1 MFKKI
6 SLAASVTLLS
16 GCVIAQSPP
25 SKTVFGNQD
34 VINTPAIN
42 VQSTA
47 EIGQNIISKVNLR
60 TIPAIMLSNNV
71 SEAVNPPGTTTV
83 YGGVIPLY
91 TSNAL
96 GKFYQ
101 NSDYSSSATYTM
113 LGSTIPSG
121 ERAGIFVPDDKAKA
135 AVIYHFANGYNYG
148 NVPVSIKDTVIEQWA
163 SNSFKKELVY
173 SGVSQNTITIL
184 YREFI
189 DNMARPAFSQEL
201 KYDLSQGKEIG
212 YKGARLEVMKAT
224 NTELVYKVIKSLD

>member
-1 MFKKI
+1 MLKMLVTV
-6 SLAASVTLLS
+6 SVLLLA
-16 GCVIAQSPP
+16 GCVTAQSPP
-25 SKTVFGNQD
+25 SKTYFGKQD
-34 VINTPAIN
+34 VINIPAIN

-47 EIGQNIISKVNLR
+47 EIGQNIISKVNLK
-60 TIPAIMLSNNV
+60 TIPAIILSSNV
-71 SEAVNPPGTTTV
+71 SEVVNPPGTTTV
-83 YGGVIPLY
+83 YWGTIPLY
-91 TSNAL
+91 TSNEL

-101 NSDYSSSATYTM
+101 DTEDSRSATYTM

-121 ERAGIFVPDDKAKA
+121 ERAGIFVPDNKAKA

-148 NVPVSIKDTVIEQWA
+148 NIPVSIKDTVIEKWA
-163 SNSFKKELVY
+163 SDSFKKELVY

-224 NTELVYKVIKSLD
+224 NTELTYKVLKPLD